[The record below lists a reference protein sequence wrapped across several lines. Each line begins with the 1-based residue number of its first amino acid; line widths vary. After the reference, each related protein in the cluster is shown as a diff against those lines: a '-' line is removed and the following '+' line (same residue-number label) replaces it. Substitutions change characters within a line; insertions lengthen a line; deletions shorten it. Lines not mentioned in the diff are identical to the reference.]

1 MWSLVGGWIAFR
13 RTDERSWS
21 NKEQMLKMYSDKPAD
36 KRPVRVIE
44 PDGTAATLLDPGA
57 FRWPSM
63 AIDGRRANW
72 KPVEK

>member
-1 MWSLVGGWIAFR
+1 
-13 RTDERSWS
+13 
-21 NKEQMLKMYSDKPAD
+21 MLKIYSDKPAD

-44 PDGTAATLLDPGA
+44 PDGTAATLLEPRR
-57 FRWPSM
+57 FQM